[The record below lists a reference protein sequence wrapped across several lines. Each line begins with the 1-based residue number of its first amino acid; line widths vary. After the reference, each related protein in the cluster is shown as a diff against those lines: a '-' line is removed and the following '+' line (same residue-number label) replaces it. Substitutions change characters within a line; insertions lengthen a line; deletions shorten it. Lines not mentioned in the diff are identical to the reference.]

1 MSSTLQNAAKRG
13 DVNISK
19 KAAKDHQH
27 SQTENETQK
36 LNYQTFP
43 QEHKRSKNGK
53 KNTQTE
59 EGKPTGICKH
69 QEGGEMS
76 KFVGE
81 TQ

>member
-53 KNTQTE
+53 KTRKPRKASRQESANIKKG
-59 EGKPTGICKH
+59 GK
-69 QEGGEMS
+69 
-76 KFVGE
+76 
-81 TQ
+81 